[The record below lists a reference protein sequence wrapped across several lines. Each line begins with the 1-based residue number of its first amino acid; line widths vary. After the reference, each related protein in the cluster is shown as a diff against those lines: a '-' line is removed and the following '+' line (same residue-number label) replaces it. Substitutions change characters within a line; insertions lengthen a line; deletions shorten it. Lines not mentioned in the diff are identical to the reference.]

1 MSTVISRIAAITGI
15 SERSVT
21 AAVRLFAD
29 GATVPF
35 VARYRKDQTGNLDE
49 EQLRRVSAEHG
60 RVQELDQRRRAIL
73 SGLRER
79 ELLTEQLASALEG
92 AMTRS
97 ELEDIYAPFRPRR
110 QTRADAAREAGL
122 GTAAEVLR
130 REAQLSVDELL
141 QAHAPAEIARDV
153 AIRGVVDIVAADLAA
168 LPEVRRELFELFGRQ
183 GVIRSQ
189 ASRGSAEEAA
199 GTYRDYVDWKEP
211 LRSVRS
217 HRVLAMFRGERE
229 GVLSVSVRPPEEA
242 ALKIL
247 QSFLVEVDA
256 AARSVEA
263 GGDENVPGRDGRSRS
278 APARRTP
285 PRGAAERRA
294 GRDRP
299 ALGEQIVQ
307 DAWKRLL
314 APSLEKRM
322 KRELRDWAEIQATQ
336 VFAANLKEVL
346 LAPPLGSKAVL
357 AIDPGFRS
365 GSKVVALDATGQVL
379 HHETI
384 TPLPPQSALAEGR
397 ARITDLL
404 RRYPPVAIAVGNGT
418 GGREMEDFLRDLELS
433 VPVVRVNEAG
443 ASVYSASPAARREMP
458 DLAVEYRGAV
468 SIGRRLQDPLAELVK
483 VDPAAIGVGQYQ
495 HDIDEKLLRGA
506 LSETVE
512 SCVNAVGVELNTA
525 GVELLSRVAGLN
537 AKSAAAVVRYRS
549 EQGRFETRRAVRQVP
564 GIGDK
569 SWTQAAGFLRCRSSA
584 DLRDHTGLHPEQ
596 YPVVEALAR
605 SLGTTC
611 AEMVARPELVAAVTP
626 EQIVEL
632 AAECGVGELVGP
644 AAAEEILAEIRR
656 GGADTREAFSAPTFQ
671 EGIRSIE
678 DLTPDLVLEGTVTNI
693 TAFGA
698 FVDIGVHRDG
708 LVHVSRMA
716 ERFVSDPHEVV
727 HVGQTVQVRVVE
739 IDRER
744 NRISLAMTPKGS
756 E

>member
-15 SERSVT
+15 PERSVN

-49 EQLRRVSAEHG
+49 DQLRRVSAEHD
-60 RVQELDQRRRAIL
+60 RLRELDQRREAIL
-73 SGLRER
+73 TGLRER
-79 ELLTEQLASALEG
+79 ELLSDHLARALAG
-92 AMTRS
+92 AVTRS

-130 REAQLSVDELL
+130 REAHLSVDELL
-141 QAHAPAEIARDV
+141 QAHAPAEIARDA
-153 AIRGVVDIVAADLAA
+153 AIRGVVDIAAADLSA
-168 LPEVRRELFELFGRQ
+168 LPEVRRELFDLFARQ
-183 GVIRSQ
+183 GAIRSQ
-189 ASRGSAEEAA
+189 ASRGSTDEAA
-199 GTYRDYVDWKEP
+199 GTYRDYLDWKEP

-229 GVLSVSVRPPEEA
+229 GILSVSVRPPEAA

-247 QSFLVEVDA
+247 ERFLVEVDA
-256 AARSVEA
+256 AAGWRGA
-263 GGDENVPGRDGRSRS
+263 GGEGNAPERGARSRD
-278 APARRTP
+278 AHT
-285 PRGAAERRA
+285 RGSHTRGA
-294 GRDRP
+294 GRDRR

-314 APSLEKRM
+314 APSLETRK
-322 KRELRDWAEIQATQ
+322 KRELREWAEVQATQ

-384 TPLPPQSALAEGR
+384 TPLPPQAAVAEGR

-404 RRYPPVAIAVGNGT
+404 SRYSPEAIAVGNGT
-418 GGREMEDFLRDLELS
+418 GGREMEDFLRDLEPA

-569 SWTQAAGFLRCRSSA
+569 SWTQAAGFLRCRTST

-611 AEMVARPELVAAVTP
+611 TEIVARPELVSAVTP
-626 EQIVEL
+626 ERIVEL
-632 AAECGVGELVGP
+632 AAECGVGEVVGP
-644 AAAEEILAEIRR
+644 AAAAEILAEIRR
-656 GGADTREAFSAPTFQ
+656 GGADTREAFSAPAFQ

-708 LVHVSRMA
+708 LVHVSQMA
-716 ERFVSDPHEVV
+716 ERFVSDPHQVV

-739 IDRER
+739 IDWER